1 MPKGEDVSRE
11 EEVSPSQKDE
21 SKEINAPEERIPVE
35 EDNSENKNPAEASKK
50 NKKKRKKAAPT
61 NSEDIDKKGVAV
73 EKKEE
78 LKEIL
83 GEINDN
89 KGENALEVKS
99 LELLYLLS

>member
-1 MPKGEDVSRE
+1 MPQGKDVSRE

-21 SKEINAPEERIPVE
+21 SEEINAPEERTPVE

-50 NKKKRKKAAPT
+50 NKKKKKKAAPT
-61 NSEDIDKKGVAV
+61 NSEEIDKKGVAV

-99 LELLYLLS
+99 FQLLYLLS